1 MNESCRTLRRPGIM
15 LTELILLLALAAVVA
30 SLATW
35 GFAVQLDTQRR
46 LAVAADRQRA
56 LDSALRQLRAD
67 LMTATRIDFAAG
79 PASATEW
86 SALARRAAR
95 DVTAPLRPS
104 DRVPIELPPV
114 SLHRPDGVIRYRLHV
129 LAPLHERPDDT
140 SERPAPIQQTLV
152 RTDVDGVARRWKLY
166 GQRLELM
173 SDPSGSPRLLRVR
186 CTSQMRYRAGHQSA
200 RRFETTLRAGGHR

>member
-1 MNESCRTLRRPGIM
+1 MIEPCRSLRRPGIM
-15 LTELILLLALAAVVA
+15 LTELVLLLALAAVVA

-46 LAVAADRQRA
+46 LVLAADRQRA

-67 LMTATRIDFAAG
+67 LMTATRIEFEAEPA
-79 PASATEW
+79 PASEW
-86 SALARRAAR
+86 SARARRAAR
-95 DVTAPLRPS
+95 DATVPLRPS
-104 DRVPIELPPV
+104 DRVPIELPPL
-114 SLHRPDGVIRYRLHV
+114 SLHRPDGVIRYHLRV

-152 RTDVDGVARRWKLY
+152 RTDVDGAARQWKLY

-173 SDPSGSPRLLRVR
+173 ADPSGSPRLVRVR
-186 CTSQMRYRAGHQSA
+186 CTSETRYRSGHQSA
-200 RRFETTLRAGGHR
+200 RRFQTTLRAGGHR